1 MDSPPSPIL
10 SVEHVGVRFGG
21 LVAIADLHFD
31 VQPGEIVSLIGP
43 NGAGKTTAFNVMT
56 GFLRPSQG
64 VVRFRGTA
72 LAGLQPHEIV
82 RLGLSRTFQRTS
94 VFPDDSVLDNVL
106 IGLHRRTPARLLD
119 TLLGRDRASERRL
132 RAEARD
138 LLDRVGLTARADEKA
153 GALAYGEQRLVGVA
167 LALAT
172 EPAMLLLDEPVSG
185 MNASETRVFV
195 GLIRAIRERGVTI
208 LLVEHDMPMVM
219 AVSDRIAVLNYGRLI
234 AQGPPEA
241 IRSDPAVIEAYLG
254 QGSAAREAA
263 MRAAQASPAQTSPA
277 PVSAALEASHA

>member
-1 MDSPPSPIL
+1 MSPIL
-10 SVEHVGVRFGG
+10 SVDHVGVRFGG

-56 GFLRPSQG
+56 GFLKPSQG
-64 VVRFRGTA
+64 EVRFRGTS
-72 LAGLQPHEIV
+72 LKGLQPHEIT
-82 RLGLSRTFQRTS
+82 RLGLARTFQRTS
-94 VFPDDSVLDNVL
+94 VFPDDTVFDNVM
-106 IGLHRRTPARLLD
+106 IGLHRQGGRMSRAPLLD
-119 TLLGRDRASERRL
+119 ALLGRAGASERAL
-132 RAEARD
+132 RERAAALID
-138 LLDRVGLTARADEKA
+138 WVGLSARAQERA

-195 GLIRAIRERGVTI
+195 RLIRQIRERGITV

-219 AVSDRIAVLNYGRLI
+219 EVSDRIVVLNYGRLI
-234 AQGPPEA
+234 AEGPPAA

-254 QGSAAREAA
+254 QGSAARRAAAEAQGCEAQGSVSEAA
-263 MRAAQASPAQTSPA
+263 
-277 PVSAALEASHA
+277 HA

>member
-1 MDSPPSPIL
+1 MSTIL

-31 VQPGEIVSLIGP
+31 VAQGEIVSLIGP

-56 GFLRPSQG
+56 GFLKPSQG
-64 VVRFRGTA
+64 AVRFRGTGLTG
-72 LAGLQPHEIV
+72 LAPHDIT
-82 RLGLSRTFQRTS
+82 RLGLARTFQRTS
-94 VFPDDSVLDNVL
+94 VFPDDTVFDNVM
-106 IGLHRRTPARLLD
+106 IGLHRQGATKAPGIGRAPLLD
-119 TLLGRDRASERRL
+119 ALLGRAGASERQL
-132 RAEARD
+132 RERAAT
-138 LLDRVGLTARADEKA
+138 LLDWVGLAGRAQEKA
-153 GALAYGEQRLVGVA
+153 GSLAYGEQRLVGVA

-195 GLIRAIRERGVTI
+195 RLIRQIRERGVTI

-219 AVSDRIAVLNYGRLI
+219 EVSDRIVVLNYGRLI
-234 AQGPPEA
+234 AEGPPER

-254 QGSAAREAA
+254 QGSAARRAAAEAQDAQVTREAA
-263 MRAAQASPAQTSPA
+263 
-277 PVSAALEASHA
+277 HA